1 MEKNEVV
8 KEAAEETRGP
18 RDPKEQKQHLGEKP
32 GRWEGTTDAETAVGR
47 TALQLSS
54 RSVGILGDTRVEDG
68 RRGIKTGNERSTAMP
83 P

>member
-18 RDPKEQKQHLGEKP
+18 REPKEQKQHLGEKP
-32 GRWEGTTDAETAVGR
+32 GRGEGTTDAETAVGR
-47 TALQLSS
+47 TALQL
-54 RSVGILGDTRVEDG
+54 RYVGILGDTRVEDG